1 MAIALAD
8 LLNTNELGK
17 SFEDIRRGHKDA
29 NIHLEHGAEG
39 AGALGGRGGPEPDH
53 GATGAGTLR
62 CQTKP
67 ANPDPER
74 PTRRRACC
82 NSYLVHFSH
91 VSQQL
96 EPEISLKLK

>member
-1 MAIALAD
+1 MSQKKD
-8 LLNTNELGK
+8 L
-17 SFEDIRRGHKDA
+17 
-29 NIHLEHGAEG
+29 HLEHGAEG
-39 AGALGGRGGPEPDH
+39 DPAAHGGRGGPDPDH

-82 NSYLVHFSH
+82 KSYLVHFSH

-96 EPEISLKLK
+96 EPEISLKLNQLKFLHSIFPLNSGSHK